1 MHGLA
6 AASARASMAVKMN
19 ANASFPLKSV
29 LIANRGEIACRV
41 IRTAKAMGMRTI
53 AVYSDADRNALH
65 VKLADEAHPIGPAP
79 ARESYLVIDKIIA
92 VAKAAKA
99 DCIHPGYGFLSE
111 RAEFAEACAAAG
123 IVFVGPPP
131 AAIRAMGLKGEAKAL
146 MAKANVPVLP
156 GYHGNIQDPKF
167 LKQKAYE
174 TGYPILIKAAAGGG
188 GKGMRR
194 VDKQIDFD
202 PALEAARR
210 EAESA
215 FGNPDVLIEKY
226 VGSPRHIEVQVF
238 ADTHGNIVHLFERD
252 CSAQR
257 RHQKVIEE
265 APAPGMSE
273 EVRKH
278 VTQAAIEAA
287 RAVNYVGAGT
297 VEFLAD
303 GSQGLRAD
311 AIWFLEMNT
320 RLQVEHPVTELIT
333 GTDLVHW
340 QFKVAA
346 GEKLPLAQEQIRLHG
361 HAVEARIYA
370 EDAARGFLPST
381 GKLSA
386 LRFPSGNGIRVDSGV
401 EQGGEVTPFYDPMIA
416 KLITYAATRGQA
428 FDRMAEAL
436 GGTIVS
442 GPRSNVEF
450 LQALANSDA
459 MRAGTTDTGYIER
472 NLQSLTAPGEADSAA
487 AAYAV
492 EALMQAEQEKQRDSL
507 RGLPDAIRRSP
518 WSAQDGFS
526 VGAAR
531 DIPVAVFVNGE
542 RVTARIRHEG
552 GKVSACVNG
561 VSAQPSEII
570 KAGDLVVAI
579 RHGRQ
584 TKVKLADFTAADLG
598 RAGGSGSIAAP
609 MHGKVLSVAV
619 AKGDKVAKG
628 QRLMVLEA
636 MKMEHALD
644 AATDGVVAEL
654 SVAAGDQVSEGA
666 QLILIKPEAAQAK
679 AS

>member
-1 MHGLA
+1 
-6 AASARASMAVKMN
+6 MN
-19 ANASFPLKSV
+19 AKAAFPLKSV

-53 AVYSDADRNALH
+53 AVYSDADKNALH
-65 VKLADEAHPIGPAP
+65 VKLADEAHAIGPAP

-131 AAIRAMGLKGEAKAL
+131 AAIRAMGLKGEAKSL
-146 MAKANVPVLP
+146 MAAANVPVLP
-156 GYHGNIQDPKF
+156 GYHGDKQDPKF

-174 TGYPILIKAAAGGG
+174 TGYPVLIKAAAGGG

-194 VDKQIDFD
+194 VDKQIEFD
-202 PALEAARR
+202 NALEAAKR
-210 EAESA
+210 EAEAA

-226 VGSPRHIEVQVF
+226 VASPRHIEVQVF

-265 APAPGMSE
+265 APASGMPE
-273 EVRKH
+273 DVRAH
-278 VTQAAIEAA
+278 VTKAAIEAA

-303 GSQGLRAD
+303 GSKGLRAD

-333 GTDLVHW
+333 NTDLVHW
-340 QFKVAA
+340 QFLVAA
-346 GEKLPLAQEQIRLHG
+346 GEKLPLTQDKIRIHG

-381 GKLSA
+381 GKLAA

-401 EQGGEVTPFYDPMIA
+401 ETGGEVTPFYDPMIA
-416 KLITYAATRGQA
+416 KLIGYGATREQA
-428 FDRMAEAL
+428 FDRLSDAL
-436 GGTIVS
+436 GGTVVS

-450 LQALANSDA
+450 LHALANSPE
-459 MRAGTTDTGYIER
+459 MRAGTVDTGYIER
-472 NLQSLTAPGEADSAA
+472 NLEALTKSGDTDFAA
-487 AAYAV
+487 AAFAV
-492 EALMQAEQEKQRDSL
+492 EELMRREQGKQAETTSRFPVS
-507 RGLPDAIRRSP
+507 ARRSP
-518 WSAQDGFS
+518 WNAIDGYDF
-526 VGAAR
+526 GGKR
-531 DIPVAVFVNGE
+531 DIPVGVLVNGA
-542 RVTARIRHEG
+542 RVVARVEQNGNSLR
-552 GKVSACVNG
+552 ATVNG
-561 VSAQPSEII
+561 TSAEPSEFVE
-570 KAGDLVVAI
+570 AGEMLIAI
-579 RHGRQ
+579 RNGKQ
-584 TKVKLADFTAADLG
+584 TSVKLAESSNADLG
-598 RAGGSGSIAAP
+598 RAAGNGAIAAP
-609 MHGKVLSVAV
+609 MHGKVLSVSV

-644 AATDGVVAEL
+644 AATDGIVAEL

-666 QLILIKPEAAQAK
+666 QLVLIEAGKPAAK
-679 AS
+679 SVG

>member
-1 MHGLA
+1 
-6 AASARASMAVKMN
+6 MN
-19 ANASFPLKSV
+19 ANTVFPLKSV

-53 AVYSDADRNALH
+53 AVYSDADKNALH
-65 VKLADEAHPIGPAP
+65 VKMADEAHAIGPAL

-156 GYHGNIQDPKF
+156 GYHGDIQDPKF

-194 VDKQIDFD
+194 VDKQIEFD
-202 PALEAARR
+202 NALEAAKR

-226 VGSPRHIEVQVF
+226 VASPRHIEVQVF
-238 ADTHGNIVHLFERD
+238 ADKHGNIVHLFERD

-265 APAPGMSE
+265 APAPGMPE
-273 EVRKH
+273 DVRKH

-303 GSQGLRAD
+303 GAQGLRAD

-320 RLQVEHPVTELIT
+320 RLQVEHPVSELIT

-340 QFKVAA
+340 QFLVA
-346 GEKLPLAQEQIRLHG
+346 GDEKLPLTQERIRLNG

-370 EDAARGFLPST
+370 EDASRGFLPST
-381 GKLSA
+381 GKLTA
-386 LRFPSGNGIRVDSGV
+386 LRFPAGNGIRVDSGV

-416 KLITYAATRGQA
+416 KLIAYGATREQA
-428 FDRMAEAL
+428 FDRLSEAL

-450 LQALANSDA
+450 VHALANAPA
-459 MRAGTTDTGYIER
+459 MREGIVDTGYIER
-472 NLQSLTAPGEADSAA
+472 HLEALTKAA
-487 AAYAV
+487 APDFAAGAFAV
-492 EALMQAEQEKQRDSL
+492 EELMRREQLKQIEVMRRLS
-507 RGLPDAIRRSP
+507 PEAKRSP
-518 WSAQDGFS
+518 WNTQDAYDFGGS
-526 VGAAR
+526 R
-531 DIPVAVFVNGE
+531 EIPVTVLVNGE
-542 RVTARIRHEG
+542 RRVARVRQTGGEIRASIDG
-552 GKVSACVNG
+552 A
-561 VSAQPSEII
+561 AAAPSELIE
-570 KAGDLVVAI
+570 AGDLIVAI
-579 RHGRQ
+579 RGGRQ
-584 TKVKLADFTAADLG
+584 TKVKLADATTADLG
-598 RAGGSGSIAAP
+598 RAAGSGAIAAP

-644 AATDGVVAEL
+644 AATDGIVAEL
-654 SVAAGDQVSEGA
+654 SVAAGDQVAEGA
-666 QLILIKPEAAQAK
+666 QLILIKAEAAQAK

>member
-1 MHGLA
+1 
-6 AASARASMAVKMN
+6 MALKMN
-19 ANASFPLKSV
+19 AKTFPLKSV

-53 AVYSDADRNALH
+53 AVYSDADKNALH
-65 VKLADEAHPIGPAP
+65 VKMADEAHAIGPAP
-79 ARESYLVIDKIIA
+79 ARESYLVIEKIISA
-92 VAKAAKA
+92 AKAAKA

-131 AAIRAMGLKGEAKAL
+131 AAIRAMGLKGEAKSL
-146 MAKANVPVLP
+146 MAAAKVPVLP
-156 GYHGNIQDPKF
+156 GYHGDKQDPEF
-167 LKQKAYE
+167 LKRKAYE
-174 TGYPILIKAAAGGG
+174 TGYPVLIKAAAGGG

-194 VDKQIDFD
+194 VDKQIEFD
-202 PALEAARR
+202 QALQAAKR
-210 EAESA
+210 EAESS

-226 VGSPRHIEVQVF
+226 VASPRHIEVQVF

-265 APAPGMSE
+265 APAPGMPDD
-273 EVRKH
+273 VREH
-278 VTQAAIEAA
+278 VTKAAIEAA

-303 GSQGLRAD
+303 GSKGLRAD
-311 AIWFLEMNT
+311 SIWFLEMNT
-320 RLQVEHPVTELIT
+320 RLQVEHPVSELIT

-340 QFKVAA
+340 QFLVAA
-346 GEKLPLAQEQIRLHG
+346 GEKLPLAQDKIRIHG

-386 LRFPSGNGIRVDSGV
+386 LRFPGGNGIRVDSGV
-401 EQGGEVTPFYDPMIA
+401 EAGGEVTPFYDPMIA
-416 KLITYAATRGQA
+416 KLIAYGATREQA
-428 FDRMAEAL
+428 FDRLSEAL
-436 GGTIVS
+436 GGTVVS

-450 LQALANSDA
+450 LRALADSA
-459 MRAGTTDTGYIER
+459 EMRAGTVDTGYIER
-472 NLQSLTAPGEADSAA
+472 NLETLTKAIDTDYAA
-487 AAYAV
+487 AAFAV
-492 EALMQAEQEKQRDSL
+492 EELMRREQAKQREAL
-507 RGLPDAIRRSP
+507 RRLPGSGRRSP
-518 WSAQDGFS
+518 WNAQDGYDFS
-526 VGAAR
+526 GQR
-531 DIPVAVFVNGE
+531 DVPLTVLVNGA
-542 RVTARIRHEG
+542 RVVARVRQDGNSIRTTL
-552 GKVSACVNG
+552 NG
-561 VSAQPSEII
+561 ASSEPSEFVE
-570 KAGDLVVAI
+570 AGDMLVAI
-579 RHGRQ
+579 RNGKQ
-584 TKVKLADFTAADLG
+584 TGVKFAESTSADLS
-598 RAGGSGSIAAP
+598 RAAGNGAIAAP

-644 AATDGVVAEL
+644 AATDGIVAEL
-654 SVAAGDQVSEGA
+654 SVAAGDQVAEGA
-666 QLILIKPEAAQAK
+666 QLILIKSGKAEAK

>member
-1 MHGLA
+1 MSGAGWRQRRPALLCGG
-6 AASARASMAVKMN
+6 MN
-19 ANASFPLKSV
+19 AKSFPLKSV
-29 LIANRGEIACRV
+29 LIANRGEIAARV

-53 AVYSDADRNALH
+53 AVYSDADKNALH
-65 VKLADEAHPIGPAP
+65 VRMADEAHAIGPAP

-92 VAKAAKA
+92 AAKAAKA

-123 IVFVGPPP
+123 MVFVGPPP

-146 MAKANVPVLP
+146 MAAAKVPVLP
-156 GYHGNIQDPKF
+156 GYHGDKQDPKF

-174 TGYPILIKAAAGGG
+174 TGYPVLIKAAAGGG

-202 PALEAARR
+202 NALEAARR

-226 VGSPRHIEVQVF
+226 VASPRHIEVQVF
-238 ADTHGNIVHLFERD
+238 ADTHGNVVHLFERD

-265 APAPGMSE
+265 APAPGMPE
-273 EVRKH
+273 DVRAH
-278 VTQAAIEAA
+278 VTKAAIEAA

-303 GSQGLRAD
+303 GSKGLRAD

-340 QFKVAA
+340 QFRVAA
-346 GEKLPLAQEQIRLHG
+346 WEKLPLSQEKIKLHG

-370 EDAARGFLPST
+370 EDASRGFLPST
-381 GKLSA
+381 GKLAA
-386 LRFPSGNGIRVDSGV
+386 LRFPEGNGIRVDSGV
-401 EQGGEVTPFYDPMIA
+401 ETGGQVTPFYDPMIA
-416 KLITYAATRGQA
+416 KLIGYGATREQA
-428 FDRMAEAL
+428 FDRLSAAL
-436 GGTIVS
+436 AATVVS

-450 LQALANSDA
+450 LRALADSA
-459 MRAGTTDTGYIER
+459 EMRAGTVDTGYIER
-472 NLQSLTAPGEADSAA
+472 NLEALTKPAETDFAA
-487 AAYAV
+487 AAFAV
-492 EALMQAEQEKQRDSL
+492 EEFVRREQAKQKDAVRRQPDS
-507 RGLPDAIRRSP
+507 IRRSP
-518 WSAQDGFS
+518 WNAVDAYDF
-526 VGAAR
+526 GAKR
-531 DIPVAVFVNGE
+531 DIPLAV
-542 RVTARIRHEG
+542 
-552 GKVSACVNG
+552 SVNG
-561 VSAQPSEII
+561 VRMEARIVYEAGAQCATVNGTMSAPSELVE
-570 KAGDLVVAI
+570 AGDSLVAI
-579 RHGRQ
+579 RNGRQ
-584 TKVKLADFTAADLG
+584 TSVKLAESSSADLG
-598 RAGGSGSIAAP
+598 RAAGNGAITAP
-609 MHGKVLSVAV
+609 MHGKVLSVSV

-644 AATDGVVAEL
+644 AAADGVVAEL
-654 SVAAGDQVSEGA
+654 SVAAGDQVTEGA
-666 QLILIKPEAAQAK
+666 QLVLIK
-679 AS
+679 SG

>member
-1 MHGLA
+1 
-6 AASARASMAVKMN
+6 MN
-19 ANASFPLKSV
+19 ANAAFPLKSV

-41 IRTAKAMGMRTI
+41 IRTARAMGMRTI
-53 AVYSDADRNALH
+53 AVYSDADRDALH
-65 VKLADEAHPIGPAP
+65 VKMADEAHAIGPAP
-79 ARESYLVIDKIIA
+79 ACESYLVIDKIIA
-92 VAKAAKA
+92 AAKAAKA

-111 RAEFAEACAAAG
+111 RAEFAEACARAG
-123 IVFVGPPP
+123 FVFVGPPP

-146 MAKANVPVLP
+146 MAAANVPVLP
-156 GYHGNIQDPKF
+156 GYHGDRQEPKF

-174 TGYPILIKAAAGGG
+174 TGYPVLIKAAAGGG

-202 PALEAARR
+202 EALEAAKR
-210 EAESA
+210 EAEAA

-226 VGSPRHIEVQVF
+226 VASPRHIEVQVF
-238 ADTHGNIVHLFERD
+238 ADTHGNVVHLFERD

-265 APAPGMSE
+265 APAPGMPE
-273 EVRKH
+273 DVRAH
-278 VTQAAIEAA
+278 VTKAAIEAA

-340 QFKVAA
+340 QFLVAA
-346 GEKLPLAQEQIRLHG
+346 GERLPLAQDKIRIHG

-381 GKLSA
+381 GKLAA
-386 LRFPSGNGIRVDSGV
+386 LRFPAGNGIRVDSGV
-401 EQGGEVTPFYDPMIA
+401 EAGGEVTPFYDPMIA
-416 KLITYAATRGQA
+416 KLIGYGATREQA
-428 FDRMAEAL
+428 FDRLSHAL
-436 GGTIVS
+436 GGTVVA

-450 LQALANSDA
+450 LHALANA
-459 MRAGTTDTGYIER
+459 PEMRAGIVDTGYIER
-472 NLQSLTAPGEADSAA
+472 NLDTLVKATNTDFAA
-487 AAYAV
+487 AASAV
-492 EALMQAEQEKQRDSL
+492 EELMRREQAKQTAALGR
-507 RGLPDAIRRSP
+507 LPASARRSP
-518 WSAQDGFS
+518 WSALDAYDFG
-526 VGAAR
+526 GNR
-531 DIPVAVFVNGE
+531 DIPVVVHVNGA
-542 RVTARIRHEG
+542 RVVARLQQDGDKLRAFVEG
-552 GKVSACVNG
+552 AGA
-561 VSAQPSEII
+561 AASELIE
-570 KAGDLVVAI
+570 AGDLLIAI
-579 RHGRQ
+579 REGRQ
-584 TKVKLADFTAADLG
+584 TSVKLAEPSSADLG
-598 RAGGSGSIAAP
+598 RASGNGAIAAP
-609 MHGKVLSVAV
+609 MHGKVLSVSV
-619 AKGDKVAKG
+619 TKGDKVAKG

-644 AATDGVVAEL
+644 AATDGIVAEL

-666 QLILIKPEAAQAK
+666 QLILISAAKAEAK

>member
-1 MHGLA
+1 
-6 AASARASMAVKMN
+6 MN
-19 ANASFPLKSV
+19 ATAAFPLKSV

-65 VKLADEAHPIGPAP
+65 VKMADEAYAIGPAP

-146 MAKANVPVLP
+146 MAAAKVPVLP
-156 GYHGNIQDPKF
+156 GYHGATQDPKF

-174 TGYPILIKAAAGGG
+174 TGYPVLIKAAAGGG

-194 VDKQIDFD
+194 VDKQIEFD
-202 PALEAARR
+202 NALEAAKR
-210 EAESA
+210 EAEAA

-226 VGSPRHIEVQVF
+226 VASPRHIEVQVF
-238 ADTHGNIVHLFERD
+238 ADTHGNVVHLFERD

-265 APAPGMSE
+265 APAPGMPDD
-273 EVRKH
+273 VRAH
-278 VTQAAIEAA
+278 VTKAAIEAA

-303 GSQGLRAD
+303 GSNGLRAD

-320 RLQVEHPVTELIT
+320 RLQVEHPVSELIT
-333 GTDLVHW
+333 NTDLVHW
-340 QFKVAA
+340 QFLVAA
-346 GEKLPLAQEQIRLHG
+346 GEKLPLPQDKIRIHG

-386 LRFPSGNGIRVDSGV
+386 LRFPGGNGIRVDSGV

-416 KLITYAATRGQA
+416 KLIAYGATREQA
-428 FDRMAEAL
+428 FDRLSEAL
-436 GGTIVS
+436 GGTVIS

-450 LQALANSDA
+450 LRALADSA
-459 MRAGTTDTGYIER
+459 EMRAGTVDTGYIER
-472 NLQSLTAPGEADSAA
+472 NLEALTKTGEADFAA
-487 AAYAV
+487 AAFAV
-492 EALMQAEQEKQRDSL
+492 EELMRREQGKQREAARL
-507 RGLPDAIRRSP
+507 LPASARRAP
-518 WSAQDGFS
+518 WSAQDGYDF
-526 VGAAR
+526 GAKR
-531 DIPVAVFVNGE
+531 EIPVSVLVNGTRAIA
-542 RVTARIRHEG
+542 RVRQEG
-552 GKVSACVNG
+552 NSLRASVNG
-561 VSAQPSEII
+561 VEASPSEIVE
-570 KAGDLVVAI
+570 AGDLLVAI
-579 RHGRQ
+579 REGRQ
-584 TKVKLADFTAADLG
+584 TGVKLAEASSADLS
-598 RAGGSGSIAAP
+598 RASGNGAVSAP
-609 MHGKVLSVAV
+609 MHGKVLSVSV

-644 AATDGVVAEL
+644 AATDGVVVEL
-654 SVAAGDQVSEGA
+654 SVAAGEQVSEGA
-666 QLILIKPEAAQAK
+666 QLILIKPEKAQAK
-679 AS
+679 AGA

>member
-1 MHGLA
+1 
-6 AASARASMAVKMN
+6 MN
-19 ANASFPLKSV
+19 AKTFPLKSV

-65 VKLADEAHPIGPAP
+65 VKMADEAHAIGPAP

-111 RAEFAEACAAAG
+111 RAEFAEACASAG

-146 MAKANVPVLP
+146 MTKANVPVLP
-156 GYHGNIQDPKF
+156 GYHGDKQDPKF

-174 TGYPILIKAAAGGG
+174 TGYPVLIKAAAGGG

-202 PALEAARR
+202 NALEAAKR
-210 EAESA
+210 EAEAS

-226 VGSPRHIEVQVF
+226 VASPRHIEVQVF

-265 APAPGMSE
+265 APAPGMPE
-273 EVRKH
+273 DVRAH
-278 VTQAAIEAA
+278 VTKAAIEAA
-287 RAVNYVGAGT
+287 LAVNYVGAGT

-303 GSQGLRAD
+303 GSKGLRAD

-320 RLQVEHPVTELIT
+320 RLQVEHPVSELIT
-333 GTDLVHW
+333 NTDLVHW
-340 QFKVAA
+340 QFLVAA
-346 GEKLPLAQEQIRLHG
+346 GEKLPLPQEKIRIHG

-386 LRFPSGNGIRVDSGV
+386 LRFPGGNGIRVDSGV
-401 EQGGEVTPFYDPMIA
+401 ETGGEVTPFYDPMIA
-416 KLITYAATRGQA
+416 KLIAYGATREQA
-428 FDRMAEAL
+428 FDRLSEAL
-436 GGTIVS
+436 GGTVVS

-450 LQALANSDA
+450 LHALANSA
-459 MRAGTTDTGYIER
+459 EMRAGTVDTGYIER
-472 NLQSLTAPGEADSAA
+472 NLEPLTKPSENDFAA
-487 AAYAV
+487 AAFAV
-492 EALMQAEQEKQRDSL
+492 EELMRREQAKQVEANHLLS
-507 RGLPDAIRRSP
+507 ASARRSP
-518 WSAQDGFS
+518 WNAKDGYDF
-526 VGAAR
+526 GGKREIPAA
-531 DIPVAVFVNGE
+531 VTVNGT
-542 RVTARIRHEG
+542 RTVARIRQHGNELRA
-552 GKVSACVNG
+552 SVNG
-561 VSAQPSEII
+561 AFAAASELVD
-570 KAGDLVVAI
+570 AGDLLIAI
-579 RHGRQ
+579 RNGKQMSVR
-584 TKVKLADFTAADLG
+584 LADFASNDLS
-598 RAGGSGSIAAP
+598 RASGNGAIAAP
-609 MHGKVLSVAV
+609 MHGKVLSVSV

-654 SVAAGDQVSEGA
+654 SVAAGDQVSEGT
-666 QLILIKPEAAQAK
+666 QLILIEAGKSAAK
-679 AS
+679 TGK

>member
-1 MHGLA
+1 
-6 AASARASMAVKMN
+6 MN
-19 ANASFPLKSV
+19 ATAAFPLKSV

-65 VKLADEAHPIGPAP
+65 VKMADEAYAIGPAP

-146 MAKANVPVLP
+146 MAAAKVPVLP
-156 GYHGNIQDPKF
+156 GYHGATQDPKF

-174 TGYPILIKAAAGGG
+174 TGYPVLIKAAAGGG

-194 VDKQIDFD
+194 VDKQIEFD
-202 PALEAARR
+202 NALEAAKR
-210 EAESA
+210 EAEAA

-226 VGSPRHIEVQVF
+226 VASPRHIEVQVF
-238 ADTHGNIVHLFERD
+238 ADTHGNVVHLFERD

-265 APAPGMSE
+265 APAPGMPDD
-273 EVRKH
+273 VRAH
-278 VTQAAIEAA
+278 VTKAAIEAA

-303 GSQGLRAD
+303 GSNGLRAD

-320 RLQVEHPVTELIT
+320 RLQVEHPVSELIT
-333 GTDLVHW
+333 NTDLVHW
-340 QFKVAA
+340 QFLVAA
-346 GEKLPLAQEQIRLHG
+346 GEKLPLPQDKIRIHG

-386 LRFPSGNGIRVDSGV
+386 LRFPGGNGIRVDSGV

-416 KLITYAATRGQA
+416 KLIAYGATREQA
-428 FDRMAEAL
+428 FDRLSEAL
-436 GGTIVS
+436 GGTVIS

-450 LQALANSDA
+450 LRALADSA
-459 MRAGTTDTGYIER
+459 EMRAGTVDTGYIER
-472 NLQSLTAPGEADSAA
+472 NLEALTKTGEADFAA
-487 AAYAV
+487 AAFAV
-492 EALMQAEQEKQRDSL
+492 EELMRREQGKQREAARL
-507 RGLPDAIRRSP
+507 LPASARRAP
-518 WSAQDGFS
+518 WSAQDGYDF
-526 VGAAR
+526 GAKR
-531 DIPVAVFVNGE
+531 EIPVSVLVNGTRAIA
-542 RVTARIRHEG
+542 RVRQEG
-552 GKVSACVNG
+552 NSLRASVNG
-561 VSAQPSEII
+561 VEASPSEIVE
-570 KAGDLVVAI
+570 AGDLLVAI
-579 RHGRQ
+579 REGRQ
-584 TKVKLADFTAADLG
+584 TGVKLAEASSADLS
-598 RAGGSGSIAAP
+598 RASGNGAVSAP
-609 MHGKVLSVAV
+609 MHGKVLSVSV

-654 SVAAGDQVSEGA
+654 SVAAGEQVSEGA
-666 QLILIKPEAAQAK
+666 QLILIKPEKAQAK
-679 AS
+679 AGA

>member
-1 MHGLA
+1 MNVQ
-6 AASARASMAVKMN
+6 AAS
-19 ANASFPLKSV
+19 PLKSV

-53 AVYSDADRNALH
+53 AVYSDADRDALH
-65 VKLADEAHPIGPAP
+65 VKMADEAHHIGPAP
-79 ARESYLVIDKIIA
+79 ARESYLVIEKIIE
-92 VAKAAKA
+92 VAKRAKA

-111 RAEFAEACAAAG
+111 RAEFAEACAAAN

-131 AAIRAMGLKGEAKAL
+131 GAIRAMGLKGEAKSL
-146 MAKANVPVLP
+146 MAAAKVPVLP
-156 GYHGNIQDPKF
+156 GYHGDKQDPKF

-174 TGYPILIKAAAGGG
+174 TGYPVLIKAAAGGG

-202 PALEAARR
+202 NALEAAKR
-210 EAESA
+210 EAEAS

-226 VGSPRHIEVQVF
+226 VASPRHIEVQVF
-238 ADTHGNIVHLFERD
+238 ADKHGNIVHLFERD

-265 APAPGMSE
+265 APAPGMPE
-273 EVRKH
+273 DVRAH
-278 VTQAAIEAA
+278 VTKAAIEAA

-303 GSQGLRAD
+303 GSKGLRAD

-333 GTDLVHW
+333 NTDLVHW
-340 QFKVAA
+340 QFLVAS
-346 GEKLPLAQEQIRLHG
+346 GEKLPLPQDKIKIHG
-361 HAVEARIYA
+361 HAVESRIYA

-381 GKLSA
+381 GKLAA

-401 EQGGEVTPFYDPMIA
+401 ETGGQVTPFYDPMIA
-416 KLITYAATRGQA
+416 KLITYGATREQA
-428 FDRMAEAL
+428 FDRMSEAL
-436 GGTIVS
+436 GGTVVS

-450 LQALANSDA
+450 LHALTDSAE
-459 MRAGTTDTGYIER
+459 MRAGTVDTGYIER
-472 NLQSLTAPGEADSAA
+472 NLEALTKAGDTDHAA
-487 AAYAV
+487 AAFAV
-492 EALMQAEQEKQRDSL
+492 EELMKREQTKQRDAAA
-507 RGLPDAIRRSP
+507 RLPQSARRSP
-518 WSAQDGFS
+518 WNALDAYDFGGKRDTPVTVLVNGTRIVARVRQDGNS
-526 VGAAR
+526 VHAL
-531 DIPVAVFVNGE
+531 VNG
-542 RVTARIRHEG
+542 TA
-552 GKVSACVNG
+552 S
-561 VSAQPSEII
+561 QPAEFVE
-570 KAGDLVVAI
+570 AGDMLIAI
-579 RHGRQ
+579 RSGKQ
-584 TKVKLADFTAADLG
+584 TSVKLAEASSVDLG
-598 RAGGSGSIAAP
+598 RASGNGALTAP
-609 MHGKVLSVAV
+609 MHGKVLSVSV

-666 QLILIKPEAAQAK
+666 QLVLIEAGKPAAKPAN
-679 AS
+679 

>member
-1 MHGLA
+1 
-6 AASARASMAVKMN
+6 MN
-19 ANASFPLKSV
+19 ATAAFPLKSV

-53 AVYSDADRNALH
+53 AVYSDADRHALH
-65 VKLADEAHPIGPAP
+65 VKMADEAHAIGPAP

-123 IVFVGPPP
+123 IIFVGPPP
-131 AAIRAMGLKGEAKAL
+131 ASIRAMGLKGEAKAL
-146 MAKANVPVLP
+146 MAAAKVPVLP
-156 GYHGNIQDPKF
+156 GYHGAKQDAKF

-174 TGYPILIKAAAGGG
+174 TGYPVLIKAAAGGG

-202 PALEAARR
+202 NALEAAKR
-210 EAESA
+210 EAEAS

-226 VGSPRHIEVQVF
+226 VASPRHIEVQVF
-238 ADTHGNIVHLFERD
+238 ADTHGNVVHLFERD

-265 APAPGMSE
+265 APAPGMPDD
-273 EVRKH
+273 VRAH
-278 VTQAAIEAA
+278 VTKAAIEAA

-303 GSQGLRAD
+303 GSNGLRAD

-320 RLQVEHPVTELIT
+320 RLQVEHPVSELIT
-333 GTDLVHW
+333 NTDLVHW
-340 QFKVAA
+340 QFLVAA
-346 GEKLPLAQEQIRLHG
+346 GEKLPLAQDKIRIHG

-386 LRFPSGNGIRVDSGV
+386 LRFPSGNSIRVDSGV

-416 KLITYAATRGQA
+416 KLIAYGATREQA
-428 FDRMAEAL
+428 FDRLSEAL
-436 GGTIVS
+436 GGTVIS

-450 LQALANSDA
+450 LRALADSA
-459 MRAGTTDTGYIER
+459 EMRAGTVDTGYIER
-472 NLQSLTAPGEADSAA
+472 NLEALTKTGEADFAA
-487 AAYAV
+487 AAFAV
-492 EALMQAEQEKQRDSL
+492 EELMRREQSKQREAGRL
-507 RGLPDAIRRSP
+507 LPVSARRSP
-518 WSAQDGFS
+518 WSAQDGYDF
-526 VGAAR
+526 GGKR
-531 DIPVAVFVNGE
+531 DIPVSILVNGTRAIA
-542 RVTARIRHEG
+542 RVRQESNALRA
-552 GKVSACVNG
+552 SVNG
-561 VSAQPSEII
+561 VEAHPSEIVE
-570 KAGDLVVAI
+570 AGDLLVAI
-579 RHGRQ
+579 RNGRQ
-584 TKVKLADFTAADLG
+584 TGVKLAEASSADLS
-598 RAGGSGSIAAP
+598 RASGNGAVSAP
-609 MHGKVLSVAV
+609 MHGKVLSVSV

-654 SVAAGDQVSEGA
+654 SVTAGEQVSEGA
-666 QLILIKPEAAQAK
+666 QLILIKPEKVQAK
-679 AS
+679 AGA

>member
-1 MHGLA
+1 
-6 AASARASMAVKMN
+6 MN
-19 ANASFPLKSV
+19 AKAAFPLRSV

-53 AVYSDADRNALH
+53 AVYSDADHNALH
-65 VKLADEAHPIGPAP
+65 VKMADEAHAIGAAP
-79 ARESYLVIDKIIA
+79 ARESYLVIEKIIEA
-92 VAKAAKA
+92 AKRAKA

-111 RAEFAEACAAAG
+111 RAEFAEACASAG

-146 MAKANVPVLP
+146 MAAAKVPVLP
-156 GYHGNIQDPKF
+156 GYHGDKQDAKF

-174 TGYPILIKAAAGGG
+174 TGYPVLIKAAAGGG

-194 VDKQIDFD
+194 VDKQIEFD
-202 PALEAARR
+202 SALEAAKR
-210 EAESA
+210 EAEAA

-226 VGSPRHIEVQVF
+226 VASPRHIEVQVF

-265 APAPGMSE
+265 APAPGMPE
-273 EVRKH
+273 DVRAHITK
-278 VTQAAIEAA
+278 AAIEAA

-303 GSQGLRAD
+303 GSKGLRAD

-333 GTDLVHW
+333 NTDLVHW
-340 QFKVAA
+340 QFLVAA
-346 GEKLPLAQEQIRLHG
+346 GEKLPLPQDKIRIHG

-381 GKLSA
+381 GKLAA

-401 EQGGEVTPFYDPMIA
+401 ETGGEVTPFYDPMIA
-416 KLITYAATRGQA
+416 KLIAYGATREQA
-428 FDRMAEAL
+428 FDRLSEAL
-436 GGTIVS
+436 GGTVVS
-442 GPRSNVEF
+442 GPRGNVGF
-450 LQALANSDA
+450 LKALTDSAE
-459 MRAGTTDTGYIER
+459 MRAGTVDTGYIER
-472 NLQSLTAPGEADSAA
+472 NLEMLTKEADTDYAA
-487 AAYAV
+487 AAFAV
-492 EALMQAEQEKQRDSL
+492 EELMQREQAKQQEAAMRLSASA
-507 RGLPDAIRRSP
+507 RCSP
-518 WSAQDGFS
+518 WNSLDGYDFGG
-526 VGAAR
+526 VR
-531 DIPVAVFVNGE
+531 DIPIAVIVNGKRIVA
-542 RVTARIRHEG
+542 RVEQRGNSLRAT
-552 GKVSACVNG
+552 VNG
-561 VSAQPSEII
+561 VSSASSEFVE
-570 KAGDLVVAI
+570 AGDMLIAI
-579 RHGRQ
+579 RNGRQ
-584 TKVKLADFTAADLG
+584 TSVKLAESSSSDLG
-598 RAGGSGSIAAP
+598 RAAGNGTISAP
-609 MHGKVLSVAV
+609 MHGKVLSVSV
-619 AKGDKVAKG
+619 AKGDRVAKG

-644 AATDGVVAEL
+644 AASEGVVAEL
-654 SVAAGDQVSEGA
+654 SVAAGDQVAEGA
-666 QLILIKPEAAQAK
+666 QLILIEPEKSEAK